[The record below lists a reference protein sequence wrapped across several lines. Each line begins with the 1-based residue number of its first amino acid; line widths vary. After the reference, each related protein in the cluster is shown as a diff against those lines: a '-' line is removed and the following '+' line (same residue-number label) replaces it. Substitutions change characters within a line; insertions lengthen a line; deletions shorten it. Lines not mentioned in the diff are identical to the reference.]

1 MIKHTD
7 QRVGIFIDTQ
17 NLYHTARHLF
27 RKRVNFKN
35 VLEDAVAGRKLI
47 RAIAYVIST
56 KTEEEAPFFESLE
69 KLGIELQNKELI
81 EYASGAKK
89 ADWDVGLAIDVVRMI
104 DMLDVIII
112 LSGDGDFTPLVE
124 YVQNKGRRV
133 EVMSFK
139 ETTNAKLKEI
149 VDDFID
155 LSSNKR
161 RYLIS
166 SAVVRTRRVTKRPR
180 HTTKRTQKRTTK
192 N

>member
-1 MIKHTD
+1 MIKQPD

-17 NLYHTARHLF
+17 NMYHTARHLF

-35 VLEDAVAGRKLI
+35 ILEDGVAGRKLI

-56 KTEEEAPFFESLE
+56 KTEEEQPFFESLQ
-69 KLGIELQNKELI
+69 KLGIELQIKELI

-89 ADWDVGLAIDVVRMI
+89 ADWDVGLAVDVVRMI

-112 LSGDGDFTPLVE
+112 LSGDGDFVPLVE
-124 YVQNKGRRV
+124 YIQNRGRRV

-139 ETTNAKLKEI
+139 ETTNAKLQEV
-149 VDDFID
+149 VDDHID

-166 SAVVRTRRVTKRPR
+166 SAISRTKRVTKKRRRPQV
-180 HTTKRTQKRTTK
+180 KP